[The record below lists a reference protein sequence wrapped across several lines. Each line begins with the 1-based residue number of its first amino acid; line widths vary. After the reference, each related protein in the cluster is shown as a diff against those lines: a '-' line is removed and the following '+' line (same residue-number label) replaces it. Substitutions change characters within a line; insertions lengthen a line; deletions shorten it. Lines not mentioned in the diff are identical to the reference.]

1 MENTNEFSKE
11 YKIINAVKCNGK
23 YIDVDTLR
31 SKIIATGAV
40 ALAAIAI
47 ILVQYIL

>member
-11 YKIINAVKCNGK
+11 YKIIDAVEINGK
-23 YIDVDTLR
+23 YINAVTIK

-40 ALAAIAI
+40 VLAAIAI
-47 ILVQYIL
+47 ILMQYML